1 MKQSCKM
8 LKHKANAE
16 IKSVQ
21 SEHRNRQT
29 DQQNRNRLENA
40 QENSMKEKGVSN
52 QWTKDEYFINAWEN
66 TDLWARGRA
75 GLHFDARSKNKFQM
89 ELSYNF

>member
-1 MKQSCKM
+1 
-8 LKHKANAE
+8 
-16 IKSVQ
+16 
-21 SEHRNRQT
+21 
-29 DQQNRNRLENA
+29 
-40 QENSMKEKGVSN
+40 MKEKGVSN

-75 GLHFDARSKNKFQM
+75 GLQFDARSKNKFQM